1 MFTKLRLHFAELDSE
16 SANLDLMIDAAEI
29 LDVSIRQIANEIAS
43 SIETAALGTKRIFDK
58 TFSGQFGLVEIATG
72 ETRAANKEF
81 TGNAD
86 RHGLKP
92 LIEDEELFV
101 RQRASDLISAT
112 ASA

>member
-1 MFTKLRLHFAELDSE
+1 
-16 SANLDLMIDAAEI
+16 MIDAAEV
-29 LDVSIRQIANEIAS
+29 LDVPIRQIANQIAR
-43 SIETAALGTKRIFDK
+43 SIKRAARRAERIFDK
-58 TFSGQFGLVEIATG
+58 TFRGQFGLVKITARQ
-72 ETRAANKEF
+72 TRAADKEF

-101 RQRASDLISAT
+101 RQGASDLISAT

>member
-1 MFTKLRLHFAELDSE
+1 MFTKLRLHFAELNSE

-29 LDVSIRQIANEIAS
+29 LDVSIRQIANEIAR
-43 SIETAALGTKRIFDK
+43 SIKTAARRAERIFDK
-58 TFSGQFGLVEIATG
+58 TFRCQFGLVQIATG
-72 ETRAANKEF
+72 QTRAANKEF

-86 RHGLKP
+86 RHGLKS

-101 RQRASDLISAT
+101 RQRASDLVSAT